1 MRNDSLPPS
10 NKSRDSTKKIVGIL
24 SFLIVYKQS
33 TLFLEKQMVASDFV
47 FLRKKEKKCDYGR
60 MSMVVWG
67 LSLMCVTRSLPAQG
81 TNNSF
86 FFFFYLI
93 KKIVSLGIIIICW
106 WLHNIIRRC
115 IACMLQLSANC
126 TVYYM
131 IWSPYITIIMQVIL
145 LVFFLVNVYFASFG
159 SPRSKF

>member
-47 FLRKKEKKCDYGR
+47 FLRKRKQVRLWASVYSSLRLMIDVCNQIIASSGDQQFFFCF
-60 MSMVVWG
+60 S
-67 LSLMCVTRSLPAQG
+67 LSLSWKNL
-81 TNNSF
+81 
-86 FFFFYLI
+86 
-93 KKIVSLGIIIICW
+93 
-106 WLHNIIRRC
+106 LHDIIRRR

-131 IWSPYITIIMQVIL
+131 IWSPYITIIIQVIL
-145 LVFFLVNVYFASFG
+145 LVFFWGEVYLG
-159 SPRSKF
+159 PVWIT

>member
-81 TNNSF
+81 TNNSSF
-86 FFFFYLI
+86 
-93 KKIVSLGIIIICW
+93 
-106 WLHNIIRRC
+106 
-115 IACMLQLSANC
+115 
-126 TVYYM
+126 
-131 IWSPYITIIMQVIL
+131 
-145 LVFFLVNVYFASFG
+145 VFFSLSLEKIC
-159 SPRSKF
+159 STI